1 MTQPMYAQPPM
12 PMYLPRVQRNLQTL
26 GILWCVLGVYR
37 VISGLIGVIFLRAFT
52 THNFGNDAWIFGGRF
67 HGAFPPMWMAGLW
80 PMIAFATVF
89 AAAVALVAGYGLLN
103 RRPWGRIVAIVA
115 AILALIKFPLG
126 TALGIY
132 TLWVLAPGA
141 SGLEYDA
148 LADRSWQLAIRRGMF
163 AAIKDLRDGHIF
175 SHSLDLSVGTKH
187 PSSCED

>member
-1 MTQPMYAQPPM
+1 MVCQACGIPVGEGVHFCPRCGAQVVMTQPMYVQPPM

-37 VISGLIGVIFLRAFT
+37 VISGLIGIIFLRAFT
-52 THNFGNDAWIFGGRF
+52 THNFGNDAWMFGGRF
-67 HGAFPPMWMAGLW
+67 HGPFPPMWMAGLW

-103 RRPWGRIVAIVA
+103 RRPWGRIVAIIA
-115 AILALIKFPLG
+115 GILALIKFPLG

-148 LADRSWQLAIRRGMF
+148 IADRS
-163 AAIKDLRDGHIF
+163 
-175 SHSLDLSVGTKH
+175 
-187 PSSCED
+187 